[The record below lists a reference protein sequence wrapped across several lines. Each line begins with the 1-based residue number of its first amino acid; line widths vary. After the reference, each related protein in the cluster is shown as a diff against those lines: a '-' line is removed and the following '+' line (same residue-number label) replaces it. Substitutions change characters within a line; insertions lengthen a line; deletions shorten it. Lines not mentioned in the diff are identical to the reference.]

1 MSSPG
6 IEILQYDKRWAETFK
21 SLKEVISNSLSGLII
36 DIEHVGSTSIIGLAA
51 KPILDIDIVIE
62 DYSVFPKVIRGL
74 KKIGYYY
81 QEEWSFRGRE
91 AFGRKDELTP
101 WDGKNTQWM
110 EHHLY
115 VCNKDSEELARH
127 LAFRDYLRN
136 NQEAV
141 IEYEIIKKTLAN
153 SVKNRTSYTTGK
165 TEFVSNTL
173 KKSFENQ
180 RQKLLSSSTKRL

>member
-1 MSSPG
+1 M
-6 IEILQYDKRWAETFK
+6 EILQYDKKWAETFK
-21 SLKEVISNSLSGLII
+21 LIKEVISISLSGLII

-62 DYSVFPKVIRGL
+62 DNSVFPNVISEL
-74 KKIGYYY
+74 EKIGYYY
-81 QEEWSFRGRE
+81 QEEWSFSGRE
-91 AFGRKDELTP
+91 VFGRNDELTP
-101 WDGKNTQWM
+101 WDGKDTHWM

-115 VCNKDSEELARH
+115 VCNKDSEELAMH

-141 IEYEIIKKTLAN
+141 IEYENLKKTLAN
-153 SVKNRTSYTTGK
+153 PVINRTSYTSGK
-165 TEFVSNTL
+165 SEFISGIL

-180 RQKLLSSSTKRL
+180 R

>member
-1 MSSPG
+1 MPSPR

-21 SLKEVISNSLSGLII
+21 IIKEVISNSLSGLII
-36 DIEHVGSTSIIGLAA
+36 DIEHVGSTSIVGLAA

-62 DYSVFPKVIRGL
+62 DDSVFPNVINEL
-74 KKIGYYY
+74 EKIGYYY

-101 WDGKNTQWM
+101 WDGKDTQWM

-127 LAFRDYLRN
+127 LAFRDYLSN

-141 IEYEIIKKTLAN
+141 MEYENLKKNLAN
-153 SVKNRTSYTTGK
+153 SVKNRTSYTSAK
-165 TEFVSNTL
+165 SEFISGIL
-173 KKSFENQ
+173 KKSSKNQ
-180 RQKLLSSSTKRL
+180 RY

>member
-1 MSSPG
+1 M
-6 IEILQYDKRWAETFK
+6 
-21 SLKEVISNSLSGLII
+21 ISNSLSGLII

-62 DYSVFPKVIRGL
+62 NYSVFPKVIRGL
-74 KKIGYYY
+74 KKIGYFY

-101 WDGKNTQWM
+101 WDGKDTQWM

-153 SVKNRTSYTTGK
+153 SVKNRTSYTKGK

-173 KKSFENQ
+173 KKSCENQ
-180 RQKLLSSSTKRL
+180 R